1 MWNYC
6 GFFNCIDTCGQKMIR
21 KLQEMTLII
30 NWCNFMTQVIKD
42 ISFLKIQNFWTIL
55 NWKKSKWAHDLF
67 RGCENALLENISFN
81 YFTQIFIYFY
91 SLAPC
96 VWNNAVLSKSKK
108 ILPFQTHII
117 RTLSFPISST
127 NKEWQKQKRASRQ
140 KIILYWEYETKRAQ
154 HHEQG
159 IK

>member
-67 RGCENALLENISFN
+67 RVCENALLENIAFN

-108 ILPFQTHII
+108 SYHFKLTLQGCYHFPYPVQTKNDKSKNAQVDKKLFYIG
-117 RTLSFPISST
+117 
-127 NKEWQKQKRASRQ
+127 NMKQKEPSTTNR
-140 KIILYWEYETKRAQ
+140 E
-154 HHEQG
+154 
-159 IK
+159 